1 MDRLLRVNLFW
12 SISKRCSH
20 WYFYNSKVWNIH
32 LIFRDRNERVSLHE
46 WFNDHFQ
53 RIIWQF
59 PQKGL
64 FYFFSLL
71 SDLSMQVT
79 LVHVWKTLQI
89 KKKESKL
96 SIISITYNSNFN
108 CSHFHSNFSVFY
120 ILLKKWGANSNHSI
134 FTVWI

>member
-89 KKKESKL
+89 KKKNRSCL
-96 SIISITYNSNFN
+96 LYLLLITSILIVLIFIPIF
-108 CSHFHSNFSVFY
+108 HFFY

-134 FTVWI
+134 FTV